1 VPTIDRSIFH
11 RARRDNLDPSQLE
24 IDYPGGNKKRL
35 RLFYKQQNELI
46 AQFLSSGDEE
56 QMTIE
61 ENTRL
66 QKKINLAIYGSSAVN
81 FIAFVVQLYAAIAT
95 NSLSVNIFP
104 ALYFCH
110 SKVTVLTAMSS
121 C

>member
-104 ALYFCH
+104 AL
-110 SKVTVLTAMSS
+110 
-121 C
+121 